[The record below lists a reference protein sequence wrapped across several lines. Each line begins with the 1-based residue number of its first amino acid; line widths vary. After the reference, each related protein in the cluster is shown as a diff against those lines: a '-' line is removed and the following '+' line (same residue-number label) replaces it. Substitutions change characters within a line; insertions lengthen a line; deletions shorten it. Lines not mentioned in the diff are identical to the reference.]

1 MAYGSGGFLCLVSF
15 FCRCRT
21 VSETIAVIAGFDDV
35 AMVGQAVEQRGGHL
49 GVVEDPGPFTEGEIG
64 GEDHAGALVE
74 FAHQMEQQCAASLRE
89 RQIAEFIEND
99 QVDLHEPVGDLA
111 RLAVSFLVFQRVDE
125 LDSGEEPDSEVMV
138 K

>member
-21 VSETIAVIAGFDDV
+21 VFETIAVIAGFDDV

-74 FAHQMEQQCAASLRE
+74 FAHQMEQQCASSVNRLG
-89 RQIAEFIEND
+89 IHI
-99 QVDLHEPVGDLA
+99 VGTNGLGCP
-111 RLAVSFLVFQRVDE
+111 RG
-125 LDSGEEPDSEVMV
+125 SGKV
-138 K
+138 

>member
-64 GEDHAGALVE
+64 GDYVESRVKLPESISRSSGPYSTRLESDLRVWVGPRGAG
-74 FAHQMEQQCAASLRE
+74 
-89 RQIAEFIEND
+89 
-99 QVDLHEPVGDLA
+99 
-111 RLAVSFLVFQRVDE
+111 
-125 LDSGEEPDSEVMV
+125 
-138 K
+138 